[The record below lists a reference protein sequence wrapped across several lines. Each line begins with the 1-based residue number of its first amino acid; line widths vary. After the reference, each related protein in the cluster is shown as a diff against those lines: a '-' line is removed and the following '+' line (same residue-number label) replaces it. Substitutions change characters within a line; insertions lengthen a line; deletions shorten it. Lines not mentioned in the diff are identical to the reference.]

1 MEITTELLLELT
13 EIANK
18 EVAVLMEQRKECF
31 AECKNLDC
39 HEMLDTELKIRKLR
53 AKIEAYDEL
62 IILLGSPASQ
72 KPWIFG
78 CFHQNT
84 RKS

>member
-1 MEITTELLLELT
+1 MKITQELLLQLT
-13 EIANK
+13 EVANE
-18 EVAVLMEQRKECF
+18 EVATLIQQRRDCF

-62 IILLGSPASQ
+62 VLFLRPL
-72 KPWIFG
+72 
-78 CFHQNT
+78 C
-84 RKS
+84 